1 MVLDLSQVDSLGG
14 GSARLLN
21 EFAQRRAK
29 RGEITVFFVTSPTVR
44 GFLRS
49 SPSDAPEIFTTM
61 SEAIE
66 GAKRLSVEQE
76 AREQESNSNEFSWE
90 NRESLVTLGDLF
102 GEPQLS
108 PPLLSEAVL
117 GDGGSMDGNPV
128 APSDSGSDEGTDAPI
143 RLHSKQMESSASEA
157 SREDSSRMQQ
167 QVVRVLRDRNL
178 ASRAWVF
185 QLHEDDCFYL
195 ITRNGTDFDRSFTRQ
210 GALAARI
217 RQRRAAVLL
226 YDLCGEP
233 LEESEEELLAEL
245 NCEVVAPVPEHD
257 PLLLVF
263 LSKEQ
268 PGDEYSMEEL
278 EEVQGALASVR
289 VSGRATLHAPVA
301 DPVEPV
307 VFEDPADLFAPDE
320 ENADDVEPVDLGPGH
335 AVSVQENAVPT
346 PSHLVPT
353 SPNVQTDRERQLRR
367 HLTQMRD
374 ILHLSQDFDA
384 SFGTARI
391 LEVLV
396 LSTVSV
402 ARANTVLYF
411 AHRNGEYRLTHHRGL
426 GPDSLR
432 ELRLREDSTV
442 IQAVLRSERGVQI
455 DASSAVHEDEKIWA
469 RQHGLQVAVPFRF
482 KDAPIGVLLL
492 GNANGVCEPDLQML
506 SYLTNQA
513 ALAYDRAQLWETLQ
527 DRTLG
532 VVRGL
537 VSLIESRSGYDCGST
552 EQVVRY
558 TQALARETQY
568 PSSLMR
574 DLVYGAVLRDV
585 GMLRVSETL
594 LRSPQD
600 LSADQWESIRRHP
613 IEGANIM
620 RQMCFSE
627 TAVDVVLHHHEAY
640 NGEGYPMGLRG
651 RAIPLGARIVAV
663 AESYVKMTMDRPYRK
678 ALGRAEALESMAENW
693 GLRYDPLIVDAL
705 VRVVNFE
712 LSVGLKGTPD
722 ITRDL
727 FGV

>member
-1 MVLDLSQVDSLGG
+1 M
-14 GSARLLN
+14 
-21 EFAQRRAK
+21 
-29 RGEITVFFVTSPTVR
+29 
-44 GFLRS
+44 
-49 SPSDAPEIFTTM
+49 
-61 SEAIE
+61 
-66 GAKRLSVEQE
+66 
-76 AREQESNSNEFSWE
+76 
-90 NRESLVTLGDLF
+90 
-102 GEPQLS
+102 
-108 PPLLSEAVL
+108 
-117 GDGGSMDGNPV
+117 
-128 APSDSGSDEGTDAPI
+128 
-143 RLHSKQMESSASEA
+143 QMESPSSDA
-157 SREDSSRMQQ
+157 SRENSSRMQQ

-210 GALAARI
+210 GPLAARI
-217 RQRRAAVLL
+217 RQRRSAVLL

-245 NCEVVAPVPEHD
+245 NCEVVAPIPEHD

-268 PGDEYSMEEL
+268 PGDEYSLEEL

-307 VFEDPADLFAPDE
+307 VFDDPADLFTPEE
-320 ENADDVEPVDLGPGH
+320 ENADDVEPIDLGPGH
-335 AVSVQENAVPT
+335 AVSVQESAAPT

-411 AHRNGEYRLTHHRGL
+411 AQRNGEYRLTHHRGL

-432 ELRLREDSTV
+432 ELRLRDDSTV

-568 PSSLMR
+568 PGSLMR